1 MRPVRGVNR
10 RVGQLET
17 AAGTAHRP
25 ALVVVL
31 DDGDGV
37 WRDLRT
43 RAVVV
48 PPPGALLVVFS
59 ERKDGP
65 Q

>member
-1 MRPVRGVNR
+1 MKGVDQ
-10 RVGQLET
+10 RVGRLEM
-17 AAGTAHRP
+17 AAGRGGQP
-25 ALVVVL
+25 ALVVVI
-31 DDGDGV
+31 DEGDGV

-43 RAVVV
+43 GVVVV

-59 ERKDGP
+59 ERQDGP